1 MAPQL
6 NVSADDLYFAGGKC
20 VSKSNSSL
28 SLSLRQAA
36 AKLKSEELSARANRV
51 PDYGGPS
58 DARRPGGERRTT
70 LGGVHFV
77 ELSVDTEAGRVHV
90 ERVLGVQDCG
100 RPMNP
105 LALESQI
112 NGGVLQA
119 ISPYA
124 LYENRVLNHA
134 KGLMGERESGAIQD
148 CRLDGES
155 ED

>member
-1 MAPQL
+1 M
-6 NVSADDLYFAGGKC
+6 
-20 VSKSNSSL
+20 
-28 SLSLRQAA
+28 
-36 AKLKSEELSARANRV
+36 
-51 PDYGGPS
+51 
-58 DARRPGGERRTT
+58 
-70 LGGVHFV
+70 HFV

-119 ISPYA
+119 ISYA

-134 KGLMGERESGAIQD
+134 KGLMVNANLERYKIAGSMEDSE
-148 CRLDGES
+148 RLTS
-155 ED
+155 S